1 MSATSSSHAGVC
13 LTKPESHRVESPWR
27 VWIKPLVFLTAAI
40 VVAATCFLYRGELL
54 GAAVDAADRMREW
67 SRSHPIAAPILL
79 FMAYVVSN
87 GISIPSVI
95 ALSVLSGWLL
105 GVWEGLVIASFGAAA
120 GATIAFLISRYLLRD
135 AIAERW
141 PRLVARADEMVARD
155 GVYYVLSLRLVH
167 VIPAWLVN
175 LVMGCTKIPVVTFWW
190 ATQIGMLPAIAL
202 YVYVGANLPSLAQLK
217 EHGVS
222 SILTP
227 TEIGVF
233 IILALIPLALRQVI
247 RRRRR
252 DGK

>member
-1 MSATSSSHAGVC
+1 
-13 LTKPESHRVESPWR
+13 LTQPESHRVESPWR
-27 VWIKPLVFLTAAI
+27 VSIKPLAFLTAAI

-54 GAAVDAADRMREW
+54 GAAVDAADQMREW
-67 SRSHPIAAPILL
+67 SRSHPIAAPILS

-105 GVWEGLVIASFGAAA
+105 GFCEGLVVASFGAAA

-135 AIAERW
+135 AIAARW

-167 VIPAWLVN
+167 LVPSWLVN
-175 LVMGCTKIPVVTFWW
+175 LVVGCTKIPIFTFWW
-190 ATQIGMLPAIAL
+190 ATQLGMLPAIAL
-202 YVYVGANLPSLAQLK
+202 YVYVGAHLPSLAQLK
-217 EHGVS
+217 ERGVS

-227 TEIGVF
+227 AEIGVF
-233 IILALIPLALRQVI
+233 VVLALLPLALRQVI
-247 RRRRR
+247 RRRRP